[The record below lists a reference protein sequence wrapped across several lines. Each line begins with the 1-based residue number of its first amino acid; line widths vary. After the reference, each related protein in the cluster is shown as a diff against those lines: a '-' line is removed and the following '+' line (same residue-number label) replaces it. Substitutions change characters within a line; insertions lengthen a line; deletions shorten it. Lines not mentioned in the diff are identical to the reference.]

1 MSLLS
6 FLTKTELPKEQ
17 DALLGRNEKIFE
29 PAIHFVNR
37 AQYPEDSGNLEKFIS
52 EWVVFGVLKNICG
65 K

>member
-29 PAIHFVNR
+29 PAIHFVNK
-37 AQYPEDSGNLEKFIS
+37 AQYPKDSGNL
-52 EWVVFGVLKNICG
+52 
-65 K
+65 